1 MLPVVTQH
9 VDTDHRIT
17 DLGHLAGHI
26 TVQVAPAAITRQEQR
41 HGAVLLACRHFNHR
55 HVQPAVVV
63 ADQNL
68 AQFVAQYL
76 REVNVIVADAG
87 LSVRLITYESSA
99 RVVRVVVPGHQPA
112 AVCGRFRHGQR
123 AARLLKRKTH
133 RHGLGLVVGLL
144 GQPAPG
150 QGCARA
156 DAANQRRRAFQLLQC
171 RLQGLLLQG
180 AVFLGQNDLYQLRF
194 AATAQRR
201 ELSVSQG
208 LFGRCCNHHLGARGL
223 ARCHFGQGRAIGL
236 AQVLNR
242 RLRGRAIPEP
252 IAAGCQ
258 RSQYHQ
264 N

>member
-1 MLPVVTQH
+1 MKHRSWRFLLLILVILAALAAGGYWFWNRPAPEPTVEHLSQADGSTLTKVTPGQTARAQVVIATPAEEAL
-9 VDTDHRIT
+9 TDAQLSALSRGGKAQ
-17 DLGHLAGHI
+17 L
-26 TVQVAPAAITRQEQR
+26 VQVILPKEDCTLQQ
-41 HGAVLLACRHFNHR
+41 
-55 HVQPAVVV
+55 Q
-63 ADQNL
+63 
-68 AQFVAQYL
+68 
-76 REVNVIVADAG
+76 
-87 LSVRLITYESSA
+87 
-99 RVVRVVVPGHQPA
+99 
-112 AVCGRFRHGQR
+112 
-123 AARLLKRKTH
+123 ARLLKRKTH

-180 AVFLGQNDLYQLRF
+180 AVFLGQNDLYQLRL

-201 ELSVSQG
+201 ELSVGQG

-242 RLRGRAIPEP
+242 RLRGRASSSRLGDERPYWSRVTRGP
-252 IAAGCQ
+252 TSRG
-258 RSQYHQ
+258 
-264 N
+264 